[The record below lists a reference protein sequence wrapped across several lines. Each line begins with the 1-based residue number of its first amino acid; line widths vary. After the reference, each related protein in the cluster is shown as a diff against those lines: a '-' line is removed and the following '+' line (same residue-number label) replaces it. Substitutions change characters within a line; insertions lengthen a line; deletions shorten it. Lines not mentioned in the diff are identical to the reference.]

1 MQLAAAAFH
10 ITVSK
15 PRFQVQVQ
23 VYVVTVDSIKNIIII
38 IIITRNEYDYGGV
51 MSEDC

>member
-23 VYVVTVDSIKNIIII
+23 VYVVTVESKKIILDFQL
-38 IIITRNEYDYGGV
+38 TRV
-51 MSEDC
+51 L